1 MKIFDI
7 ILFVTLISIAVGQFA
22 FDLIGI
28 YGMLVLIGIALVGLM
43 PTRMIFSR
51 NSFFR
56 HILQRIA
63 GKAQRQ

>member
-7 ILFVTLISIAVGQFA
+7 ILFVSLIGIAIGQFA

-28 YGMLVLIGIALVGLM
+28 YGMLILIGIALVGLM
-43 PTRMIFSR
+43 PTRIIFTK

-56 HILQRIA
+56 HLLQRITS
-63 GKAQRQ
+63 KAQR